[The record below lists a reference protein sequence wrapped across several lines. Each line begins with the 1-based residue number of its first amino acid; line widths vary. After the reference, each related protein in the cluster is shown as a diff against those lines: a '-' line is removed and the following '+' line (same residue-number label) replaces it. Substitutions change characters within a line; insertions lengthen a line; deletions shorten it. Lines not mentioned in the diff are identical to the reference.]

1 MIGRLRHDLPEA
13 GIRTLNVRKY
23 PSYLVFC
30 RPEKGT
36 IELLCVRH
44 GMMNLPE
51 LFSESCRERAPP

>member
-51 LFSESCRERAPP
+51 LFSE